1 MTKTI
6 FEKQWT
12 SPVAWGVEGTP
23 RIEGYIKYQVHFDFK
38 NGLRF
43 SITVPNY
50 GYCTRSPLKCIFGA
64 LEHSSVGMGKYCRLK
79 DRVRSLD
86 LWRKL

>member
-6 FEKQWT
+6 FKKQWT
-12 SPVAWGVEGTP
+12 SPVAWGVDNTP
-23 RIEGYIKYQVHFDFK
+23 KIEGYIRYQVHFSVK
-38 NGLRF
+38 KGLWF
-43 SITVPNY
+43 SITIPNY
-50 GYCTRSPLKCIFGA
+50 ACSTRSPLECIFNA

-79 DRVRSLD
+79 DRVRYLD